1 MNRSALVLSALT
13 LVACEPPKVTPLE
26 LTGIAPTQGT
36 ARGGQRLTITGAG
49 FDKSST
55 VIVGGRPGRVTK
67 QTETE
72 LTVVT
77 PSGIAGLAT
86 VEVTAGESKQRFDG
100 GYTYERL
107 PFLLVDATEVKLE
120 AGPLEGALSTA
131 ADYEGD
137 GDEDLFQA
145 ARREGVSVLVND
157 GEKLTQRLIDVPG
170 TLLDGGVDG
179 GTVARSDVYSV
190 AAGDFDGD
198 GVVDLFLGTA
208 GKTRSQLLFGNE
220 GGGFSEA
227 ASKFPAVY
235 GSNQRAT
242 VLDSDGDG
250 DLDLIVTA
258 SALDATDAPVV
269 MLFTNDGRGRFVDAS
284 SKLAGP
290 KLAATGVSVADF
302 DGDGDAD
309 LFFSMTNET
318 CRLFLGDGSGVFQL
332 AAPDALPVD
341 SSPKAGVAAV
351 GDLDHDGTLDLYVP
365 TETQDQVWLND
376 GTAHFANLTEAHL
389 SPEVQPADSAQFVD
403 VDLDG
408 HLDVVVVE
416 RAGRMRFLRND
427 GMGRLFDYSPDIVGN
442 DNATRTVDAL
452 VVDLEKDGVPELFA
466 SRSGVARPALFVTT
480 LDIEDADEDGWFDS
494 LDVCV
499 EAPANVQAHRAPFG
513 CRSSAECQAKL
524 GCDLKVWGDSAYL
537 SCAGPVT
544 WPAAKT
550 FCEKQGALL
559 AEIDSAQESV
569 ALASGLAAPAWFA
582 LDDSDTEGLWK
593 ANGAT
598 PGWFNWAPMQPDNAG
613 AAGEDCGQLLAD
625 GKWNDAPC
633 TSTARVL
640 CETSRFP
647 TPVSSETCPSDAGVA
662 VDGGS
667 R

>member
-1 MNRSALVLSALT
+1 MALS
-13 LVACEPPKVTPLE
+13 ACEPAKVTPLE
-26 LTGIAPTQGT
+26 LTSIAPTQGT
-36 ARGGQRLTITGAG
+36 ARGGQRLTVKGAG
-49 FDKSST
+49 FDTSST
-55 VIVGGRPGRVTK
+55 VIVGGRPARVTK
-67 QTETE
+67 QTDDE

-77 PSGIAGLAT
+77 PSGIAGVASI
-86 VEVTAGESKQRFDG
+86 EVTAGEAKQRFDG

-120 AGPLEGALSTA
+120 AGPVEGALTA
-131 ADYEGD
+131 VADYEGD
-137 GDEDLFQA
+137 GDDDLFQA
-145 ARREGVSVLVND
+145 ARREGVAVLVND
-157 GEKLTQRLIDVPG
+157 AEKLTQRIIDVPG

-179 GTVARSDVYSV
+179 GTLVRSDIYSV
-190 AAGDFDGD
+190 AAGDFDSD
-198 GVVDLFLGTA
+198 GTVDLFLGTA
-208 GKTRSQLLFGNE
+208 GKTRSLLLFGNE
-220 GGGFSEA
+220 GGGFSET
-227 ASKFPAVY
+227 ASKFPTVY

-258 SALDATDAPVV
+258 SALNEADAPVV
-269 MLFTNDGRGRFVDAS
+269 MLFTNDGRGKFVDAS

-290 KLAATGVSVADF
+290 KLAATGVSAADF
-302 DGDGDAD
+302 DGDGDND

-403 VDLDG
+403 LDLDG

-466 SRSGVARPALFVTT
+466 SRAGVARPAFFVTT
-480 LDIEDADEDGWFDS
+480 LDTEDADEDGWFDS

-499 EAPANVQAHRAPFG
+499 EAPASVQSHRAPFG

-524 GCDLKVWGDSAYL
+524 GCDLKVFGDSAYL
-537 SCAGPVT
+537 SCAAPVT
-544 WPAAKT
+544 FDAAKA

-559 AEIDSAQESV
+559 AEIDSAQENV
-569 ALASGLAAPAWFA
+569 ALASGLAAASWFA
-582 LDDSDTEGLWK
+582 LDDRESEGMWK

-598 PGWFNWAPMQPDNAG
+598 VGWFNWGSMQPDNAG
-613 AAGEDCGQLLAD
+613 AAGEDCGSVAPD
-625 GKWNDAPC
+625 GKWNDLPC
-633 TSTARVL
+633 TATARTL

-647 TPVSSETCPSDAGVA
+647 TPVGSDTCPSDAGVA
-662 VDGGS
+662 MNADGGVGDGGV